1 MATGAALS
9 VPWRADFVSQP
20 TRSLEIDDSVIRREL
35 GWRPPFTLPRRTGT
49 AVARI
54 PSMLAGLGAV
64 SFVVAFVAVR
74 VLLSRFGR
82 FALDEPNARS
92 LHERP
97 VPRSGGIAVLLGA
110 ATAFAF
116 GAGPFWLPA
125 ALALGLAAV
134 SFVDDLHRLPT
145 LGRLTVHLAAAALLV
160 WYLLTPMHPVEIVV
174 LVLAVTWITDL
185 YNFMDGS
192 DGLAGGMATIG
203 FAVYALAAWLAGEA
217 ALAAFCVALSAAS
230 AAFLLHNLHPARIFL
245 GDVGSI
251 PLGFLAGALGL
262 AGWRNDAWPLW
273 FPVLVFGPFIADATV
288 TLLRRL
294 VRGEKV
300 WKAHREHYYQ
310 RMVLM
315 GFGHRRT
322 AWLAY
327 VAMGVCAAAAVLG
340 RNQPP
345 WLQGLAFF
353 GASVV
358 LGAFALWV
366 DLRWARFARSS
377 GQAA

>member
-1 MATGAALS
+1 MLAAIGALS
-9 VPWRADFVSQP
+9 FLAA
-20 TRSLEIDDSVIRREL
+20 
-35 GWRPPFTLPRRTGT
+35 FT
-49 AVARI
+49 
-54 PSMLAGLGAV
+54 
-64 SFVVAFVAVR
+64 AVR

-97 VPRSGGIAVLLGA
+97 VPRTGGIAVLIGS

-116 GAGPFWLPA
+116 GAAPLWLLA
-125 ALALGLAAV
+125 VLAFALAVVSFIDDVRRLPMLVRLAAHV
-134 SFVDDLHRLPT
+134 V
-145 LGRLTVHLAAAALLV
+145 AAGVGV
-160 WYLLTPMHPVEIVV
+160 WYLLSPMHPLQSAV
-174 LVLAVTWITDL
+174 LVAALAWMTNL

-192 DGLAGGMATIG
+192 DGLAGGMGMIG
-203 FAVYALAAWLAGEA
+203 FAAYALAAWLAGEA

-230 AAFLLHNLHPARIFL
+230 AAFLSHNVHPARIFL

-315 GFGHRRT
+315 GFGHRPT
-322 AWLAY
+322 ALLGYA
-327 VAMGVCAAAAVLG
+327 VMGVCGGVALIG
-340 RNQPP
+340 RNQAP
-345 WLQGLAFF
+345 WLQALAFF
-353 GASVV
+353 GASAF
-358 LGAFALWV
+358 LGALAVWI
-366 DLRWARFARSS
+366 DLRWARFAGGSR
-377 GQAA
+377 QAA